1 MRGGREEAGVRIID
15 EPIGCGVEERGW
27 GLMRGRGLPFL
38 CAELSASIYGEGE
51 GEGLRGG
58 GANRVRGGGE
68 GAGLEEGKGKW
79 QGDEPIGC
87 GVEQRRWGLSGGK
100 NRENG

>member
-1 MRGGREEAGVRIID
+1 MRGGGEGAGIRKID

-38 CAELSASIYGEGE
+38 CAELSASTYGEGE

-58 GANRVRGGGE
+58 GANRVRGWGE
-68 GAGLEEGKGKW
+68 GAVVREGARPMGCWVEEKG
-79 QGDEPIGC
+79 
-87 GVEQRRWGLSGGK
+87 RGLSEGRD
-100 NRENG
+100 RERS